1 MTIQN
6 YEDRRKREK
15 EAELA
20 ANYREIGCAAVLA
33 ALVYAQNRRDAQ
45 EVVAASN
52 AA

>member
-33 ALVYAQNRRDAQ
+33 ALVYAQSRRDSQ
-45 EVVAASN
+45 EAAASS